1 MSKNSTLLGTF
12 SVKRIAIDAVLIAMY
27 FGLSLLSVQLGGIK
41 LTFASL
47 PTIICAMLFGPIDG
61 FLVGFLGAFLE
72 QMIKFGFTATTM
84 LWILPPAIRGLFI
97 GICALLLKK
106 HMSVDAILQTK
117 RPYVYFIA
125 CIVSGIIVSTLNT
138 LVFYVDA
145 KMFHYYEY
153 HMIFGVFWIR
163 IASGVAS
170 SLLMSIVAL
179 PVVAALKRAN
189 FIPNKKARV

>member
-106 HMSVDAILQTK
+106 HMSVDAILQTT

-189 FIPNKKARV
+189 FIPSKKAKA

>member
-1 MSKNSTLLGTF
+1 MSKNSTILGQF

-27 FGLSLLSVQLGGIK
+27 FGLSLLSVEIGGIK

-47 PTIICAMLFGPIDG
+47 PTIICAMLFGPVDG
-61 FLVGFLGAFLE
+61 FLVGCLGAFLE

-189 FIPNKKARV
+189 FIPSKKAKA

>member
-1 MSKNSTLLGTF
+1 MSKSSTILGQF

-27 FGLSLLSVQLGGIK
+27 FGLSLLSVEIGGIK

-47 PTIICAMLFGPIDG
+47 PTIICAMLFGPVDG

-72 QMIKFGFTATTM
+72 QMLKYGFTATTL
-84 LWILPPAIRGLFI
+84 LWVLPPAIRGLFI
-97 GICALLLKK
+97 GLCAVLLRK
-106 HMSVDAILQTK
+106 HMSVDSILQTK
-117 RPYVYFIA
+117 RPYVYFIF
-125 CIVSGIIVSTLNT
+125 CILSGIIVSTLNT

-145 KMFHYYEY
+145 KIYHYYEY

-163 IASGVAS
+163 IASGIIS
-170 SLLMSIVAL
+170 SLLMAIVAL

-189 FIPNKKARV
+189 FIPTKKAKA

>member
-1 MSKNSTLLGTF
+1 MSKNNTLLGVF
-12 SVKRIAIDAVLIAMY
+12 SVRRIAIDAVLIAMF

-41 LTFASL
+41 ITFASL

-72 QMIKFGFTATTM
+72 QMLKFGFTATTM

-97 GICALLLKK
+97 GLCAVLLRK
-106 HMSVDAILQTK
+106 HMSVDTILQTK
-117 RPYVYFIA
+117 RPYVYFIF
-125 CIVSGIIVSTLNT
+125 CILSGIIVSTLNT

-145 KMFHYYEY
+145 KIYHYYEY

-163 IASGVAS
+163 IASGIVS
-170 SLLMSIVAL
+170 SLLMALVAL

-189 FIPNKKARV
+189 FIPTKKARA

>member
-1 MSKNSTLLGTF
+1 MSKNNTLLGVF
-12 SVKRIAIDAVLIAMY
+12 SVRRIAIDAVLIAMF

-41 LTFASL
+41 ITFASL

-72 QMIKFGFTATTM
+72 QMLKFGFTATTM

-97 GICALLLKK
+97 GLCAVLLRK
-106 HMSVDAILQTK
+106 HMSVDSILQTK
-117 RPYVYFIA
+117 RPYVYFFF
-125 CIVSGIIVSTLNT
+125 CILSGIIVSTLNT

-145 KMFHYYEY
+145 KIYHYYEY

-163 IASGVAS
+163 IASGIVS
-170 SLLMSIVAL
+170 SLLMALVAL

-189 FIPNKKARV
+189 FIPTKKARA

>member
-189 FIPNKKARV
+189 FIPSKKAKA

>member
-1 MSKNSTLLGTF
+1 MSKNNTLLGVF
-12 SVKRIAIDAVLIAMY
+12 SVRRIAIDAVLIAMF

-41 LTFASL
+41 ITFASL

-189 FIPNKKARV
+189 FIPSKTAKA

>member
-1 MSKNSTLLGTF
+1 MSKNNTLLGVF
-12 SVKRIAIDAVLIAMY
+12 SVRRIAIDAVLIAMF

-41 LTFASL
+41 ITFASL

-72 QMIKFGFTATTM
+72 QMLKFGFTATTM

-97 GICALLLKK
+97 GLCAVLLRK
-106 HMSVDAILQTK
+106 HMSVDSILQTK
-117 RPYVYFIA
+117 RPYVYFIF
-125 CIVSGIIVSTLNT
+125 CILSGIIVSTLNT

-145 KMFHYYEY
+145 KIYHYYEY

-163 IASGVAS
+163 IASGIVS
-170 SLLMSIVAL
+170 SLLMALVAL

-189 FIPNKKARV
+189 FIPTKKARV

>member
-1 MSKNSTLLGTF
+1 MSKNSTLLGVF
-12 SVKRIAIDAVLIAMY
+12 SVRRIAIDAVLIAMF

-41 LTFASL
+41 ITFASL

-72 QMIKFGFTATTM
+72 QMLKFGFTATTM

-97 GICALLLKK
+97 GLCAVLLRK
-106 HMSVDAILQTK
+106 HMSVDSILQTK
-117 RPYVYFIA
+117 RPYVYFIF
-125 CIVSGIIVSTLNT
+125 CILSGIIVSTLNT

-145 KMFHYYEY
+145 KIYHSYEY

-163 IASGVAS
+163 IAAGIVS
-170 SLLMSIVAL
+170 SLLMALVAL

-189 FIPNKKARV
+189 FIPTKKARA

>member
-1 MSKNSTLLGTF
+1 MSKNNTLLGVF
-12 SVKRIAIDAVLIAMY
+12 SVRRIAIDAVLIAMF

-41 LTFASL
+41 ITFASL

-72 QMIKFGFTATTM
+72 QMLKFGFTATTM

-97 GICALLLKK
+97 GLCAVLLRK
-106 HMSVDAILQTK
+106 HMSVDSILQTK
-117 RPYVYFIA
+117 RPYVYFIF
-125 CIVSGIIVSTLNT
+125 CILSGIIVSTLNT

-145 KMFHYYEY
+145 KIYHYYEY

-163 IASGVAS
+163 IASGIVS
-170 SLLMSIVAL
+170 SLLMALVAL

-189 FIPNKKARV
+189 FIPTKKARA

>member
-1 MSKNSTLLGTF
+1 MSKNNTLLGVF
-12 SVKRIAIDAVLIAMY
+12 SVRRIAIDAVLIAMF

-41 LTFASL
+41 ITFASV

-72 QMIKFGFTATTM
+72 QMLKFGFTATTM

-97 GICALLLKK
+97 GLCAVLLRK
-106 HMSVDAILQTK
+106 HMSVDSILQTK
-117 RPYVYFIA
+117 RPYVYFIF
-125 CIVSGIIVSTLNT
+125 CILSGIIVSTLNT

-145 KMFHYYEY
+145 KIYHYYEY

-163 IASGVAS
+163 IASGIVS
-170 SLLMSIVAL
+170 SLLMALVAL

-189 FIPNKKARV
+189 FIPTKKARA

>member
-84 LWILPPAIRGLFI
+84 LWILTPAIRGLFI

-189 FIPNKKARV
+189 FIPSKKAKA

>member
-1 MSKNSTLLGTF
+1 MSKNNTLLGVF
-12 SVKRIAIDAVLIAMY
+12 SVRRIAIDAVLIAMF

-41 LTFASL
+41 ITFASL

-72 QMIKFGFTATTM
+72 QMLKFGFTATTM

-97 GICALLLKK
+97 GLCAVLLRK
-106 HMSVDAILQTK
+106 HMSVDSILQTK
-117 RPYVYFIA
+117 RPYVYFIF
-125 CIVSGIIVSTLNT
+125 CILSGIIVSTLNT

-163 IASGVAS
+163 IASGIIS
-170 SLLMSIVAL
+170 SLLMAIVAL

-189 FIPNKKARV
+189 FIPTKKARA

>member
-1 MSKNSTLLGTF
+1 MSKNNTLLGVF
-12 SVKRIAIDAVLIAMY
+12 SVRRIAIDAVLIAMF

-41 LTFASL
+41 ITFASL

-72 QMIKFGFTATTM
+72 QMLKFGFTATTM

-97 GICALLLKK
+97 GLCAVLLRK
-106 HMSVDAILQTK
+106 HMSVDSILQTK
-117 RPYVYFIA
+117 RPYVYFIF
-125 CIVSGIIVSTLNT
+125 CILSGIIVSTLNT

-145 KMFHYYEY
+145 KIYHYYEY
-153 HMIFGVFWIR
+153 HRIFGVFWIR
-163 IASGVAS
+163 IASGIVS
-170 SLLMSIVAL
+170 SLLMALVAL

-189 FIPNKKARV
+189 FIPTKKARA

>member
-47 PTIICAMLFGPIDG
+47 PTMICAMLFGPIDG

-117 RPYVYFIA
+117 RPYLYFVVCVI
-125 CIVSGIIVSTLNT
+125 SGILVSTLNT
-138 LVFYVDA
+138 LVYYVDA

-189 FIPNKKARV
+189 FIPSKKAKA